1 SAYPRLSRMALDYL
15 SIPATSVDVER
26 LFSHGRLLLSHVHS
40 CLSPQSV
47 RALLCLGAWSE
58 LNLVKSADVLK
69 VGAMPDI
76 PGHEETVLD
85 DGWDHILFD

>member
-1 SAYPRLSRMALDYL
+1 MHLR
-15 SIPATSVDVER
+15 
-26 LFSHGRLLLSHVHS
+26 
-40 CLSPQSV
+40 LSPQSV

-69 VGAMPDI
+69 VGVMPDI

>member
-1 SAYPRLSRMALDYL
+1 MR
-15 SIPATSVDVER
+15 
-26 LFSHGRLLLSHVHS
+26 SH
-40 CLSPQSV
+40 LSPQPV

-76 PGHEETVLD
+76 PEHEETVLD